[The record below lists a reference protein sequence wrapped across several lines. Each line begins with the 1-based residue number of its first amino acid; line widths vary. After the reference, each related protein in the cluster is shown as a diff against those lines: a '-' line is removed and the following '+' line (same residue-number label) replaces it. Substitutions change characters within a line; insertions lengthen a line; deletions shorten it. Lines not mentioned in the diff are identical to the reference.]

1 MTCPK
6 CGGEQTPKISVRI
19 EGDVA
24 ETEAGLEHERI
35 EATNSLECDVC
46 GFVEQIGNGE
56 HENDR
61 SES

>member
-1 MTCPK
+1 MSCPK
-6 CGGEQTPKISVRI
+6 CKGEQTPKISIRI

-24 ETEAGLEHERI
+24 ETEAGLENEKV
-35 EATNSLECDVC
+35 EAVNALECEVC

-56 HENDR
+56 NENDR